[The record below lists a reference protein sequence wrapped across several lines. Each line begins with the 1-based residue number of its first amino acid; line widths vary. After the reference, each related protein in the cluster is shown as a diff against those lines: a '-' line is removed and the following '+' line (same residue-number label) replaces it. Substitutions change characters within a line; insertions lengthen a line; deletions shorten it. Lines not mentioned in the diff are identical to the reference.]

1 VFLFR
6 YETQATDGAQ
16 NGVQRHIAIVDIAIL
31 VDWPECSL
39 LVTFTSEG
47 AVATYAMLDK
57 M

>member
-1 VFLFR
+1 MGLRMVS
-6 YETQATDGAQ
+6 
-16 NGVQRHIAIVDIAIL
+16 NGHIAIVDIAIL

-39 LVTFTSEG
+39 LVTFTREG